1 MGFMSSAFAGGM
13 AKGYLAGKERRA
25 AEARYEREFQQKQD
39 EIDARLRI
47 AEINQNLTKD
57 ELLQEKIKTGA
68 SVGLVAA
75 GDGMFTSEGNNQ
87 LPYLHPEDIKNADGT
102 GINTEATAYKRFNH
116 YSNIYASDT
125 AEGKALRESR
135 KLNPEI
141 HGNYLTNLY
150 DTLSKIRERDSDD
163 KSNTLFR
170 MHMIRISPMMGE
182 DINSITDLK
191 THERILNDFD
201 NVGNGVTLKDYIR
214 NRNQGQLNQALRE
227 NSGKYSYKLVKNK
240 QGIESYVLF
249 KDGKMLDGKPISG
262 SEAKELQQL
271 GYLDLANPTQS
282 QKNFQT
288 VLKVARSL
296 QDVDSASP
304 VDDIV
309 TSVASMLYDQREELN
324 LGTLFDNAG
333 KLTSR
338 DDFIINLA
346 QKTKTILDQTSP
358 PKLIGKDKNIVVED
372 LGLRETVAEA
382 AVLAFFIDRVA
393 PNAYTLQKTGGEYLF
408 QRKYVQNP
416 LDKKAIDRAVI
427 ENATANDGIGQVES
441 ILEDS
446 LSINVKFLQ
455 SGQAYSSTFDVGFR
469 LKSAIDAGFDFAKN
483 LPNFFG
489 RLSKT
494 ESQFFL
500 STVRNDRDV
509 MEKSIASLRDSG
521 QLTDNNVM
529 AEHLTNIETK
539 YQENVNQ
546 LLYQKQQGLFLQ
558 ATGGDETE
566 AERIF
571 KVRMG
576 IESKKVRL
584 AFKLASLVQGGGTGG
599 GRTISNAD
607 FEVIYN
613 SLFAG
618 GTGASLK
625 NNLLIVRHELSKAKF
640 RSKMIQAYGQLN
652 RHNQMSEIGNA
663 LLDAFFNRAT
673 KRTGDNQYDSKQSAS
688 VRINSKNDATQQQQ
702 ELNISAG
709 TGVLGLRDFNE
720 QKFNDIFQGV
730 NESQLM
736 NFHKLGQVTPQS
748 GEQAVDKYQQTFVE
762 NILPTIINN
771 FSQGHSTFNIDATPE
786 LVDDFSALKTI
797 QEDRL
802 GKATNILF
810 GVLTNS
816 VTAGKSAGIGMNPE
830 IAKNILRSDMV
841 QRMIKQSIKVNYI
854 GQPK

>member
-47 AEINQNLTKD
+47 AEANQKLTKD
-57 ELLQEKIKTGA
+57 EILQDKIKTGA

-102 GINTEATAYKRFNH
+102 GINAEATAYKRFNH

-150 DTLSKIRERDSDD
+150 DTMSKIRERDSDD

-170 MHMIRISPMMGE
+170 MHMIRLSPMMGE

-201 NVGNGVTLKDYIR
+201 NIGDGKTLRDYIR
-214 NRNQGQLNQALRE
+214 NRNQGQLNLALKE
-227 NSGKYSYKLVKNK
+227 ADGKYSYKLVKNK
-240 QGIESYVLF
+240 QGIETYVLF
-249 KDGKMLDGKPISG
+249 RDGKMLDGQPISG

-271 GYLDLANPTQS
+271 GYIDLSNPTQS

-288 VLKVARSL
+288 VLKVAKSL
-296 QDVDSASP
+296 QDVKSASP
-304 VDDIV
+304 IDSIV
-309 TSVASMLYDQREELN
+309 ENVAQVLYDQKEELN

-333 KLTSR
+333 KLTSK
-338 DDFIINLA
+338 DDFILNLA
-346 QKTKTILDQTSP
+346 QKTRTILNQVNP
-358 PKLIGKDKNIVVED
+358 PKLIGQDKNIAIED
-372 LGLRETVAEA
+372 LALRETVAEA

-393 PNAYTLQKTGGEYLF
+393 PNSYSLQKTGGEYLF
-408 QRKYVQNP
+408 QRNFVQNP
-416 LDKKAIDRAVI
+416 LDPKQIEKAEIEGTTAGEGIDS
-427 ENATANDGIGQVES
+427 VES
-441 ILEDS
+441 ILADS
-446 LSINVKFLQ
+446 LSIDVKFLQ

-469 LKSAIDAGFDFAKN
+469 LKTAIDAGFDFAKN

-494 ESQFFL
+494 ESSFFL

-509 MEKSIASLRDSG
+509 MEKSIASLTASG
-521 QLTDNNVM
+521 QLTDNNIM

-546 LLYQKQQGLFLQ
+546 LLYQKQQGLFLR

-607 FEVIYN
+607 YEVIYN

-640 RSKMIQAYGQLN
+640 RSKMIQSYGQLN
-652 RHNQMSEIGNA
+652 RHKQMSEIGNA

-709 TGVLGLRDFNE
+709 TGVLGLMEFNKD
-720 QKFNDIFQGV
+720 KFDLIFKGV
-730 NESQLM
+730 NEAQLM

-748 GEQAVDKYQQTFVE
+748 GETAVDNYQQIFVDQ
-762 NILPTIINN
+762 ILPKIIENY
-771 FSQGHSTFNIDATPE
+771 SQEHSTFTIKVAPN
-786 LVDDFSALKTI
+786 LVQDKAALKALTD
-797 QEDRL
+797 DRV

-810 GVLTNS
+810 GTLTNS
-816 VTAGKSAGIGMNPE
+816 VTAGNIAGIGMNPE
-830 IAKNILRSDMV
+830 IAKNILRSDKV
-841 QRMIKQSIKVNYI
+841 QRMIRQSLNQEIT
-854 GQPK
+854 G

>member
-47 AEINQNLTKD
+47 AEANQKLTKD
-57 ELLQEKIKTGA
+57 EILQDKIKTGA

-87 LPYLHPEDIKNADGT
+87 LPYLHPEDVKQADGT
-102 GINTEATAYKRFNH
+102 GINAEATAYKRFNH

-150 DTLSKIRERDSDD
+150 DTMSKIRERDSDD

-170 MHMIRISPMMGE
+170 MHMIRLSPMMGE

-201 NVGNGVTLKDYIR
+201 NIGDGKTLRDYIR
-214 NRNQGQLNQALRE
+214 NRNQGQLNLALKE
-227 NSGKYSYKLVKNK
+227 ADGKYSYKLVKNK
-240 QGIESYVLF
+240 QGIETYVLF
-249 KDGKMLDGKPISG
+249 RDGKMLDGQPISG

-271 GYLDLANPTQS
+271 GYIDLSNPTQS

-288 VLKVARSL
+288 VLKVAKSL
-296 QDVDSASP
+296 QDVKSASP
-304 VDDIV
+304 IDSIV
-309 TSVASMLYDQREELN
+309 ENVAQVLYDQKEELN

-333 KLTSR
+333 KLTSK
-338 DDFIINLA
+338 DDFILNLA
-346 QKTKTILDQTSP
+346 QKTRTILNQVNP
-358 PKLIGKDKNIVVED
+358 PKLIGQDKNIAIED
-372 LGLRETVAEA
+372 LALRETVAEA

-393 PNAYTLQKTGGEYLF
+393 PNSYSLQKTGGEYLF
-408 QRKYVQNP
+408 QRNFVQNP
-416 LDKKAIDRAVI
+416 LDPKQIEKAEIEGTTAGEGIDS
-427 ENATANDGIGQVES
+427 VES
-441 ILEDS
+441 ILADS
-446 LSINVKFLQ
+446 LSIDVKFLQ

-469 LKSAIDAGFDFAKN
+469 LKTAIDAGFDFAKN

-494 ESQFFL
+494 ESSFFL

-509 MEKSIASLRDSG
+509 MEKSIASLTASG
-521 QLTDNNVM
+521 QLTDNNIM

-546 LLYQKQQGLFLQ
+546 LLYQKQQGLFLR

-607 FEVIYN
+607 YEVIYN

-640 RSKMIQAYGQLN
+640 RSKMIQSYGQLN
-652 RHNQMSEIGNA
+652 RHKQMSEIGNA

-709 TGVLGLRDFNE
+709 TGVLGLMEFNKD
-720 QKFNDIFQGV
+720 KFDLIFKGV
-730 NESQLM
+730 NEAQLM

-748 GEQAVDKYQQTFVE
+748 GETAVDNYQQIFVDQ
-762 NILPTIINN
+762 ILPKIIENY
-771 FSQGHSTFNIDATPE
+771 SQEHSTFTIKVAPN
-786 LVDDFSALKTI
+786 LVQDKAALKALTD
-797 QEDRL
+797 DRV

-810 GVLTNS
+810 GTLTNS
-816 VTAGKSAGIGMNPE
+816 VTAGNIAGIGMNPE
-830 IAKNILRSDMV
+830 IAKNILRSDKV
-841 QRMIKQSIKVNYI
+841 QRMIRQSLNQEIT
-854 GQPK
+854 G